1 MKRTIQASPILPV
14 FFLLAAIGC
23 NNSRYG
29 VNHDERLP
37 SIQRVGIIAPSV
49 KVFSLHTGGV
59 QEERPDMEP
68 QVRQQA
74 LAWVQDE
81 VRRCKRDPVL
91 LEPATATTQPAE
103 TAKTHRLALLA
114 AISEAIVTHHYLCGK
129 ERMIDYSAGD
139 VPKVLGRDDLDALLC
154 IDIQGIIPTAGRKF
168 LHGTAIAMGVLTGV
182 HIHVQTK
189 QATVALM
196 LVERKHGEI
205 LWFNAAIKE
214 IKVSDEHDFRDLCK
228 DACKYLLKPSK

>member
-1 MKRTIQASPILPV
+1 MKRTVQVSLIFPAYILLV
-14 FFLLAAIGC
+14 AVGC

-37 SIQRVGIIAPSV
+37 RIQRVGIIAPSV

-68 QVRQQA
+68 QVQQQA

-81 VRRCKRDPVL
+81 VRRCKRHPVL
-91 LEPATATTQPAE
+91 LETATATTQPTE
-103 TAKTHRLALLA
+103 TAQTHRLALLA
-114 AISEAIVTHHYLCGK
+114 AISDAIVTHHYLHGK
-129 ERMIDYSAGD
+129 ERTIDYLAGD
-139 VPKVLGRDDLDALLC
+139 ASEVLGGDDVDALLC
-154 IDIQGIIPTAGRKF
+154 VDIQGIVPTAGRQF
-168 LHGTAIAMGVLTGV
+168 LRGTAIAMGVLTGV
-182 HIHVQTK
+182 HIHIQTK
-189 QATVALM
+189 QTTVALM

-214 IKVSDEHDFRDLCK
+214 IKVSDEHDLRKLCK
-228 DACKYLLKPSK
+228 DACRYLLKPSK